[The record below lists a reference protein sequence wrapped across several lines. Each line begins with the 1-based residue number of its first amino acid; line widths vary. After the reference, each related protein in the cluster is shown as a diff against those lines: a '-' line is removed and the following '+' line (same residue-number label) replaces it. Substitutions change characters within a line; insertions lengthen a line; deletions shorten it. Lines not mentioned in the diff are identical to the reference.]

1 MLGATASILPASTPA
16 TFTIDASTSSL
27 MRMVETAL
35 ARLTFRLAYT
45 VPRDSNSPARFLASA
60 SRSSHPGGNRIRRSK
75 PLALTD
81 FSSHSNAYGPLAPWL
96 RAKPVMLDSAI
107 V

>member
-1 MLGATASILPASTPA
+1 MLGATASILLASWPA
-16 TFTIDASTSSL
+16 TFTIELSTSSL

-45 VPRDSNSPARFLASA
+45 VPRDSTSPARFLAKA
-60 SRSSHPGGNRIRRSK
+60 SSSSQPGGNRSRRSK

-81 FSSHSNAYGPLAPWL
+81 FSSHSNVYGPLAPLL

-107 V
+107 A